1 MCSLFLLYETGRC
14 DGLQQWECQEQFA
27 REPLFGRTYFRH
39 SSPLL
44 RGILFLSWTFF
55 HFRFLRTE
63 KWRFLSLKNYNG
75 NILQQNRQKRSVSW
89 SSYQILYCNIPFYTS
104 FSIGN
109 VRWILMR
116 FYLPLPDFFIFGT
129 NFSALFDFHENF
141 NKHLSP
147 QYLPTCKNSRPPI
160 LACVWI
166 LCLKIPLF
174 ALLTHA
180 HGIPPSTSLPT
191 TTTKVTKQ
199 EVKHSS
205 LLSWCWVYCCFESTL
220 NDKLML
226 WLFVTY
232 RLWPVLAQLI
242 VGFRTETLTSTC
254 SLPCCT

>member
-1 MCSLFLLYETGRC
+1 
-14 DGLQQWECQEQFA
+14 
-27 REPLFGRTYFRH
+27 
-39 SSPLL
+39 
-44 RGILFLSWTFF
+44 
-55 HFRFLRTE
+55 
-63 KWRFLSLKNYNG
+63 
-75 NILQQNRQKRSVSW
+75 
-89 SSYQILYCNIPFYTS
+89 
-104 FSIGN
+104 
-109 VRWILMR
+109 MR

-129 NFSALFDFHENF
+129 NFSALFDFHEIF
-141 NKHLSP
+141 NKRLSP

-160 LACVWI
+160 LACLWI

-180 HGIPPSTSLPT
+180 HGPGIPPSTSLST

-232 RLWPVLAQLI
+232 RLWPVLALSNYRR
-242 VGFRTETLTSTC
+242 GRTETLTSTC